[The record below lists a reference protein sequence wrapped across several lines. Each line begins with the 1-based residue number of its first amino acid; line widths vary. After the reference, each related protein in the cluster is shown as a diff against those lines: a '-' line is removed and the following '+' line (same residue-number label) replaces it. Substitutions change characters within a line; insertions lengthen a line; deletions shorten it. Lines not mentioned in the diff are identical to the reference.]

1 MNPPNYRYPYARLTL
16 IAAAALLWVACGGSS
31 SPSVDDGYVADI
43 EQWRSEREERLRS
56 KTGWLTVVGL
66 HWLEPGENAF
76 GSGAANRVPLPE
88 GHGPEIAGSFILA
101 DGKVT
106 VRANPD
112 SGVTLEGERITE
124 RELRTDIEGTPDV
137 LELDDLTFYV
147 IQRADR
153 FGIRV
158 KDPRSEM
165 LREFTGLESYAVD
178 AAYRVEGRFVPYD
191 PPREV
196 QIATV
201 VGTVQPM
208 LTPGRVEFTL
218 NGEQLAL
225 EPMVGEP
232 DDDEYF
238 FIFRDGTSGKETYGA
253 GRYLYTEAAR
263 DGRVI
268 LDFNKAY
275 NPPCAFTP
283 FATCPLPPP
292 QNRLSIPV
300 EAGEKY
306 HGHS

>member
-1 MNPPNYRYPYARLTL
+1 VLVA
-16 IAAAALLWVACGGSS
+16 IAVLGLACGAPT
-31 SPSVDDGYVADI
+31 SPPVDADYAAGI
-43 EQWRSEREERLRS
+43 ERFRAEREERLRS
-56 KTGWLTVVGL
+56 ETGWLTVVGL
-66 HWLEPGENAF
+66 YWLEPGDNSF
-76 GSGAANRVPLPE
+76 GSGPGSRILLPE
-88 GHGPEIAGSFILA
+88 GRGPEIAGSFTLA

-106 VRANPD
+106 VRAGAD
-112 SGVTLEGERITE
+112 SGVTLEGEAITE
-124 RELRTDIEGTPDV
+124 RELHTDVEGKPDV

-147 IQRADR
+147 IQRGDR
-153 FGIRV
+153 YGIRV

-165 LREFTGLESYAVD
+165 LREFSGLESFPVD
-178 AAYRVEGRFVPYD
+178 PDYRVEATLVPYD
-191 PPREV
+191 PPKEV

-218 NGEQLAL
+218 NGEKLSL

-232 DDDEYF
+232 DDEEYF

-263 DGRVI
+263 DGRVV

-283 FATCPLPPP
+283 YATCPLPPP
-292 QNRLSIPV
+292 QNRLPIRV
-300 EAGEKY
+300 EAGEKVY
-306 HGHS
+306 GHS

>member
-1 MNPPNYRYPYARLTL
+1 MSALTFRHRDATVAL
-16 IAAAALLWVACGGSS
+16 IAAVALQWTACGAPP
-31 SPSVDDGYVADI
+31 SPPVDDDYVADI
-43 EQWRSEREERLRS
+43 ERWRAEREERLRS
-56 KTGWLTVVGL
+56 ETGWLTVVGL
-66 HWLEPGENAF
+66 HWLEPGENTF
-76 GSGAANRVPLPE
+76 GSGASNRVVLPE
-88 GHGPEIAGSFILA
+88 GRGPEVAGAFVLA

-106 VRANPD
+106 VRSNPD
-112 SGVTLEGERITE
+112 SGVTLEGEAVTE
-124 RELRTDIEGTPDV
+124 RELQTDVEGEPDV
-137 LELDDLTFYV
+137 LQLDDLSFYV

-158 KDPRSEM
+158 KDPRSKM
-165 LREFTGLESYAVD
+165 LREFAGIESFPVD
-178 AAYRVEGRFVPYD
+178 VAYRVEGRFVPYD

-218 NGEQLAL
+218 NGEKLAL

-232 DDDEYF
+232 DDEEYF
-238 FIFRDGTSGKETYGA
+238 FIFRDKTSGKETYGA

-300 EAGEKY
+300 EAGEQY
-306 HGHS
+306 SGHS